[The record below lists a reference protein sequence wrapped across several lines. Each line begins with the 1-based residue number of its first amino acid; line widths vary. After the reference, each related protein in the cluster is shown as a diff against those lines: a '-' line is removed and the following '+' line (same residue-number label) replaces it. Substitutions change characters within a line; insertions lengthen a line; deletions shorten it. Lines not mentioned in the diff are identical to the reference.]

1 MGKYI
6 GIDLGTTFSCMAYIN
21 DNGQPEIIPNSEG
34 DNITPSAVLFD
45 EDSTVVGKEAKSQSL
60 FDPQNFEQFVKHHMG
75 ERDYFF
81 TTESGEKY
89 SPEAISAIILS
100 KMKKDAES
108 YLGDTVDGA
117 VVTVPAY
124 FNEAQRKATMD
135 AGKIAGLNVL
145 AIINEPTAAALSF
158 GISKGT
164 DKEQTVMVYDLGG
177 GTFDVT
183 IIRFN
188 SDSITV
194 LGTSGDRKLGG
205 YDFDSKIIEAVME
218 EALENGIDISKDMT
232 ARQDLQ
238 LKAESAKRSLSSK
251 DKTKITLN
259 VGGQPFKYTLTKEDF
274 LDLVEPLLY
283 KTVSSMEN
291 ACDEAGIEYED
302 LDKILLVGG
311 STRMPVVRDFIE
323 EETGIIPS
331 SEVHPDEAVAIGAAY
346 HVLDVLK
353 TQKAKSE
360 TTGSTKEDVQV
371 IDIPEPAKKY
381 SFTDVTSHGIGIVI
395 TNEYNEQSNS
405 VILPKN
411 VQVPAEKT
419 NYYQT
424 TVPYQE
430 TLKIQ
435 VTQGEEEDL
444 RYVTIIGTAVIE
456 ITPRE
461 QIVGIEV
468 TIACDEN
475 SIIHVRVYD
484 QDLQCDL
491 GEMHIDRV
499 SNLSE
504 EEVKRN
510 IDSISRLNI
519 SGE

>member
-1 MGKYI
+1 
-6 GIDLGTTFSCMAYIN
+6 
-21 DNGQPEIIPNSEG
+21 
-34 DNITPSAVLFD
+34 
-45 EDSTVVGKEAKSQSL
+45 
-60 FDPQNFEQFVKHHMG
+60 
-75 ERDYFF
+75 
-81 TTESGEKY
+81 
-89 SPEAISAIILS
+89 
-100 KMKKDAES
+100 
-108 YLGDTVDGA
+108 
-117 VVTVPAY
+117 
-124 FNEAQRKATMD
+124 
-135 AGKIAGLNVL
+135 
-145 AIINEPTAAALSF
+145 
-158 GISKGT
+158 
-164 DKEQTVMVYDLGG
+164 
-177 GTFDVT
+177 
-183 IIRFN
+183 
-188 SDSITV
+188 
-194 LGTSGDRKLGG
+194 
-205 YDFDSKIIEAVME
+205 
-218 EALENGIDISKDMT
+218 
-232 ARQDLQ
+232 
-238 LKAESAKRSLSSK
+238 
-251 DKTKITLN
+251 
-259 VGGQPFKYTLTKEDF
+259 
-274 LDLVEPLLY
+274 
-283 KTVSSMEN
+283 MEN